1 MHATR
6 FVRRVLVGAVLL
18 VSPLAGPVDAQS
30 IPSPYRHVDTNQEA
44 GLFAGYN
51 FFVAEGQFGI
61 GPKPGP
67 LAGGRYGISIGGPF
81 SLEGLLTYLSSSR
94 DVLDPGPV
102 GDEFTKVGEAD
113 VQLLTAE
120 ARIKFMLVGQRTWRR
135 LSPHVLVGAGIT
147 FELAGGQPAD
157 QLLQPEDRYQFGNSF
172 SGLLGLGG
180 RWFIS
185 RRILLRSEL
194 TLQLWQQDIPS
205 GYRNREALVA
215 SPDSEWIQAWGISA
229 GIAYNF

>member
-6 FVRRVLVGAVLL
+6 LVRCALLGAILL
-18 VSPLAGPVDAQS
+18 VSPLAGPLAAQS

-51 FFVAEGQFGI
+51 FFVADGQFGI

-67 LAGGRYGISIGGPF
+67 LAGARYGITIGGPF
-81 SLEGLLTYLSSSR
+81 SLEGVLTYMDSSR
-94 DVLDPGPV
+94 DVLDPGPE
-102 GDEFTKVGEAD
+102 GEFTKVGEANL
-113 VQLLTAE
+113 QLLTAE
-120 ARIKFMLVGQRTWRR
+120 ARIKFMLVGQRTWHR

-157 QLLQPEDRYQFGNSF
+157 QLLQPEDRYSFGNSF
-172 SGLLGLGG
+172 SGLLGFGG

-185 RRILLRSEL
+185 HRILLRSEL

-215 SPDSEWIQAWGISA
+215 SPESEWIQAWGISA